1 MPSQFKKL
9 SDHIR
14 RFFARPVKRVPFRQE
29 WGDYLKANLPL
40 YAALPQD
47 LRIRLN
53 DKISEFIPRVYWEG
67 AKGLELT
74 GEMVAAIAAQACLLT
89 LNMTG
94 NPYSGLRTV
103 IVFPKAFI
111 HEGTQSDRGGTLT
124 DRRHRVSGL
133 SYSSGT
139 ISLAWEETEHG
150 GRIMNDGYNVVFHE
164 FAHQLDQADG
174 YSNGAPILRRPQDYA
189 EWNRVMRK
197 EFDRL
202 VDASANGRASILDP
216 YGATD
221 PAEFFAVA
229 TEAFFEK
236 AGKLNKYY
244 PDLYAIMRH
253 YYQLDPVL
261 WR

>member
-1 MPSQFKKL
+1 MLSLFNKL
-9 SDHIR
+9 IDPIR
-14 RFFARPVKRVPFRQE
+14 RLFIGPVKRVPFRQE
-29 WGDYLKANLPL
+29 WETYLQTNLPL
-40 YAALPQD
+40 YASLPQD
-47 LRIRLN
+47 LRTRLN

-74 GEMVAAIAAQACLLT
+74 GEMIATIAAQACLLT

-111 HEGTQSDRGGTLT
+111 HESTSSDKSGTLT

-139 ISLAWEETEHG
+139 ISLAWEETEQG
-150 GRIMNDGYNVVFHE
+150 GRVMNDGYNVVFHE

-189 EWNRVMRK
+189 EWNQIMRR
-197 EFDRL
+197 EYDRL
-202 VDASANGRASILDP
+202 VDSSTNGKPSLLDP
-216 YGATD
+216 YGATN

-236 AGKLNKYY
+236 AGRLHKHN
-244 PDLYAIMRH
+244 PDLYRIMQQ
-253 YYQLDPVL
+253 YYQLDPRQ
-261 WR
+261 WY